1 LDTWAVI
8 HDKATEL
15 SSKFTGDV
23 KRDVA
28 MLQQECEKWYDK
40 RIAELDKTMKN
51 PNMGK
56 ASELYRDSIKT
67 LRADRQ
73 KLIEDFRKFQKE
85 IEAVIDSF
93 RHTKSV

>member
-23 KRDVA
+23 KKDVV

-40 RIAELDKTMKN
+40 RIAELDKMTKN
-51 PNMGK
+51 PKIGK
-56 ASELYRDSIKT
+56 ASELYRDSIKS

-85 IEAVIDSF
+85 IEAVIASF
-93 RHTKSV
+93 HTKSV